1 MSIDS
6 KKEEVKEQF
15 HGKAN
20 SYRVSMEGW
29 WGKGFLS
36 LSPGLW
42 TPVPLGL
49 PQCVPSWGSAR
60 RRSRAGARADFL
72 YSLRLTLGDL
82 LFDFIGPLAF
92 MRVICKAWGFNV
104 QHQKANSCVR
114 KCHRD

>member
-1 MSIDS
+1 MERPIHIGCLWRDGGERISES
-6 KKEEVKEQF
+6 KPRPLDTCPPRPPTVRAF
-15 HGKAN
+15 
-20 SYRVSMEGW
+20 
-29 WGKGFLS
+29 
-36 LSPGLW
+36 
-42 TPVPLGL
+42 LGL
-49 PQCVPSWGSAR
+49 SQEEEQS
-60 RRSRAGARADFL
+60 GARADFL